1 MDNWYYL
8 RGIDITPEKVN
19 TTPHML
25 FERKNV
31 YRIIIFLCNLKYR
44 TEKVM
49 PVNVGE
55 LKSS

>member
-31 YRIIIFLCNLKYR
+31 YRIIIFYVISNIGQKKLCQ
-44 TEKVM
+44 
-49 PVNVGE
+49 
-55 LKSS
+55 